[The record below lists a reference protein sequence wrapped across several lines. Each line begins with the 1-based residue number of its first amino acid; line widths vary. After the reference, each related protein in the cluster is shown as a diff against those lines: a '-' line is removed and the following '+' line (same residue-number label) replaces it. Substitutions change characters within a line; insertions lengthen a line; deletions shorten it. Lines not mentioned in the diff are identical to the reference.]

1 MGVKFGRKRKWDFI
15 GKPVSFFVD
24 FTYTKKN
31 GGCKMNE
38 DKEQQVYVKVK
49 DFAGNEYVC
58 PIDALK
64 NMKEVPEDVLD
75 NCVDDATVGRYAGNI
90 KIVK

>member
-1 MGVKFGRKRKWDFI
+1 
-15 GKPVSFFVD
+15 
-24 FTYTKKN
+24 
-31 GGCKMNE
+31 MNE

-90 KIVK
+90 KTVK

>member
-1 MGVKFGRKRKWDFI
+1 
-15 GKPVSFFVD
+15 
-24 FTYTKKN
+24 
-31 GGCKMNE
+31 MNQ
-38 DKEQQVYVKVK
+38 DKQQQVYVKVK

-64 NMKEVPEDVLD
+64 NLKEVSEEVLD